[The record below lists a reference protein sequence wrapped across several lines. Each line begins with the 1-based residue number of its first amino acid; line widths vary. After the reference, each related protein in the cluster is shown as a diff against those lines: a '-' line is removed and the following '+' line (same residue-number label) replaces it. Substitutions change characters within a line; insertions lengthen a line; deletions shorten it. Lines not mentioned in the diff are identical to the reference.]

1 MLTSFLVVVSPRTLV
16 IVAIAALAL
25 AAAAGPLWL
34 LRPPAPL
41 AVGYISSLSGKYAAL
56 GSSARDGALLA
67 VDEHNRRGGRPLRLV
82 VLDDGGEP
90 ARAASAAETLA
101 AQGVRLIIGPF
112 TTASATAMLPVL
124 DRCGQLA
131 IGPSVAGSNLA
142 GRDDGLIKLYPG
154 TGEIGRCLGT
164 AALARGRARLACI
177 GDRGNEDY
185 RRTVQEGALAVP
197 GMALAAEVPFAADPD
212 HAALAAQALA
222 SRPQA
227 VLVVASAIDTALLC
241 QHLRRADGS
250 VLLLTTP
257 WGVAPELI
265 EHGGGAVE
273 GLLFPQPFDLDGGQA
288 PWRAF
293 VTRFQERFGRAPTHV
308 AALNHEA
315 VGLLAAALADGDEPQ
330 AVKRRL
336 LAPGARAGLQEDF
349 TLDASGDAHR
359 RLVLHTVLGGTL
371 RRCE

>member
-1 MLTSFLVVVSPRTLV
+1 MVAVSPRAPV
-16 IVAIAALAL
+16 IVAVAGLAMV
-25 AAAAGPLWL
+25 AAAAALWRL
-34 LRPPAPL
+34 HPPAPL
-41 AVGYISSLSGKYAAL
+41 VIGYISSLSGKYAAL

-67 VDEHNRRGGRPLRLV
+67 VDEHNRRGGRTLRLV
-82 VLDDGGEP
+82 VVDDGGEP
-90 ARAASAAETLA
+90 VRAASAAETLA

-124 DRCGQLA
+124 DRSGQLA
-131 IGPSVAGSNLA
+131 IGPSVAGSNLS

-185 RRTVQEGALAVP
+185 RRTVLEGALAVP

-241 QHLRRADGS
+241 QHLRRADRS
-250 VLLLTTP
+250 VLLLATP

-293 VTRFQERFGRAPTHV
+293 VSRFRERYGRAPTHV

-315 VGLLAAALADGDEPQ
+315 VVLLASALVDGDGPQ
-330 AVKRRL
+330 AVKRLL
-336 LAPGARAGLQEDF
+336 LAPGARSGLQGDF
-349 TLDASGDAHR
+349 TIDAAGDAHR
-359 RLVLHTVLGGTL
+359 WLVLHTIVGGAL

>member
-1 MLTSFLVVVSPRTLV
+1 MSPRTLV
-16 IVAIAALAL
+16 IVAIAGLAL
-25 AAAAGPLWL
+25 AAAAGALWL
-34 LRPPAPL
+34 LRPPEPL

-56 GSSARDGALLA
+56 GASARDGALLA

-82 VLDDGGEP
+82 VMDDGGEP

-101 AQGVRLIIGPF
+101 AQGVRLVIGPF

-124 DRCGQLA
+124 DRSGQLA
-131 IGPSVAGSNLA
+131 IGPSVAGSTLS

-177 GDRGNEDY
+177 GDRGNEDF
-185 RRTVQEGALAVP
+185 RRTVQDGALGVP
-197 GMALAAEVPFAADPD
+197 GMSLAAEVPFSAAPD
-212 HAALAAQALA
+212 HTALAAQALA

-241 QHLRRADGS
+241 QHLRRSDPE

-257 WGVAPELI
+257 WGVAPELV

-293 VTRFQERFGRAPTHV
+293 VSRFKERFGRAPTHV

-315 VGLLAAALADGDEPQ
+315 VGLLASALADGDEPH
-330 AVKRRL
+330 AVKRLL
-336 LAPGARAGLQEDF
+336 LAPGSRTGLQEDF
-349 TLDASGDAHR
+349 TIDAAGDAHR
-359 RLVLHTVLGGTL
+359 HLVLHTIVGGAL

>member
-1 MLTSFLVVVSPRTLV
+1 MSPRTLV
-16 IVAIAALAL
+16 TVTIAGLVL
-25 AAAAGPLWL
+25 AAAAGVQWG

-67 VDEHNRRGGRPLRLV
+67 VEEHNRGSARPLRLV
-82 VLDDGGEP
+82 VMDDGGDP

-124 DRCGQLA
+124 DRSGQLA
-131 IGPSVAGSNLA
+131 IGPSVAGSTLS
-142 GRDDGLIKLYPG
+142 GRDDGLIKLYPA
-154 TGEIGRCLGT
+154 TSEIGRCLGT

-185 RRTVQEGALAVP
+185 RRTVVEGALAVP
-197 GMALAAEVPFAADPD
+197 GLALAEDVQFAADPD

-222 SRPQA
+222 GRPQA

-241 QHLRRADGS
+241 QHLRRADRS

-293 VTRFQERFGRAPTHV
+293 VARFQERYGRPPTHV

-315 VGLLAAALADGDEPQ
+315 VALLAAALAGGGDPP

-336 LAPGARAGLQEDF
+336 LDPGAHTGLQEDF

-359 RLVLHTVLGGTL
+359 RLVLHSVSGGAL